1 MHKTGEDE
9 SAGRVE
15 QMKKSVRGDLQ
26 QKDSSKSERISKM
39 VGLVWCD
46 FEDGGVENVKILTRS
61 IILSGLEIIITI
73 TITETKNKNVLEK
86 HSFLSFLDRR

>member
-26 QKDSSKSERISKM
+26 QNSSKSERISKM
-39 VGLVWCD
+39 VGLVWYD

>member
-1 MHKTGEDE
+1 MHKTGEEE

-39 VGLVWCD
+39 VGLVWYD
-46 FEDGGVENVKILTRS
+46 F
-61 IILSGLEIIITI
+61 
-73 TITETKNKNVLEK
+73 
-86 HSFLSFLDRR
+86 